1 MSHPAIFLDRDDTLI
16 EDPGYINN
24 PGQVH
29 LLPHAAETL
38 IELRRLGYRLVV
50 VTNQSAVARGIVT
63 EEGLAE
69 IHDRLIELLHREG
82 AGVDAIYYCP
92 YHPNGI
98 VPEYRRDSDLRK
110 PNPGMLLL
118 AADEMDLDLERSW
131 MLGNSYRDIAAG
143 QRAGCRTILVTS
155 AEKPVSKKPTD
166 PVPFRKAVNLRE
178 AVNIIKTFDQQRP
191 IARAEAA
198 APAAPV
204 SHAEPV
210 SRMMAEGPSPEPPRV
225 QTVQASEP
233 AEPIART
240 RPSPPD
246 EAPEPPAQTASP
258 ESLEPQDTDDLL
270 REIVRLLKAMH
281 RQDMFH
287 EFSIMKALAG
297 VVQVAVVFCLMW
309 SLWLL
314 LDAGRPPAHVHTLLG
329 YTAVLQLMVIAFY
342 MMRDRR

>member
-131 MLGNSYRDIAAG
+131 MLGN
-143 QRAGCRTILVTS
+143 L
-155 AEKPVSKKPTD
+155 
-166 PVPFRKAVNLRE
+166 
-178 AVNIIKTFDQQRP
+178 
-191 IARAEAA
+191 
-198 APAAPV
+198 
-204 SHAEPV
+204 
-210 SRMMAEGPSPEPPRV
+210 
-225 QTVQASEP
+225 
-233 AEPIART
+233 
-240 RPSPPD
+240 
-246 EAPEPPAQTASP
+246 
-258 ESLEPQDTDDLL
+258 SL
-270 REIVRLLKAMH
+270 IH
-281 RQDMFH
+281 
-287 EFSIMKALAG
+287 I
-297 VVQVAVVFCLMW
+297 
-309 SLWLL
+309 
-314 LDAGRPPAHVHTLLG
+314 
-329 YTAVLQLMVIAFY
+329 
-342 MMRDRR
+342 